1 MLNVVEDEEMKIL
14 IISKEDFKNYFN
26 SRKIIS
32 KDEYEKYIQMKIKLL
47 KSC

>member
-1 MLNVVEDEEMKIL
+1 MIDVIEKEIMKEL
-14 IISKEDFKNYFN
+14 IISKEDFEKYFN

-32 KDEYEKYIQMKIKLL
+32 KEEYKIYLQKKIKLL

>member
-1 MLNVVEDEEMKIL
+1 MNVILNEVMKEL
-14 IISKEDFKNYFN
+14 IISKEDFEKYFN

-32 KDEYEKYIQMKIKLL
+32 KEEYKIYLQKKIKLL

>member
-1 MLNVVEDEEMKIL
+1 MLSVVENGVIKKLM
-14 IISKEDFKNYFN
+14 ISKEDFKSYFN

-32 KDEYEKYIQMKIKLL
+32 KEEYKKYIQMKIKLL